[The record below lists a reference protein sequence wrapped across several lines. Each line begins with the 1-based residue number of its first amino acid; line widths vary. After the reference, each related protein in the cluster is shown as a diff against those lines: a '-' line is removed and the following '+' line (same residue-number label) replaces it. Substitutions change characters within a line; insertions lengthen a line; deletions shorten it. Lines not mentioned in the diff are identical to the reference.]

1 MALDA
6 ALLALTA
13 GELKNTLL
21 DAKIDKIFE
30 PTRDEVLLTLRTRT
44 DTFKLLLSARSGSA
58 RICLTKETFENPQ
71 TPPSFCMLL
80 PSPWPKTPPE
90 PMAYSPWIVW

>member
-6 ALLALTA
+6 ATLALVTR
-13 GELKNTLL
+13 ELKDTLL

-44 DTFKLLLSARSGSA
+44 DTYRLLLSARSGRSEEHTSELQS
-58 RICLTKETFENPQ
+58 RI
-71 TPPSFCMLL
+71 
-80 PSPWPKTPPE
+80 
-90 PMAYSPWIVW
+90 